1 MRGRAW
7 LSEDICA
14 HKPQASSGSG
24 TGGGKHICTIWWE
37 RRDQRAGDQQ
47 GKPLGRSCRRQSSLK
62 TFPQAECHLFPS
74 VHTWYR
80 LIFPMLPN
88 PLISRHFTWWMNQ
101 SQGKED
107 SLWGLF
113 GKQEETEG
121 LNSLSPGAK
130 VRCVS
135 SYTTPSSSA
144 RPGQVSS
151 VHPRAEMPR
160 PTAELDEG
168 TATHSSILAGIIP
181 WTEEPGRLQSL
192 ERQRA
197 RHDPACLHTRVH
209 THTHTQDS
217 SIRVCAHGLYHY
229 HYF

>member
-1 MRGRAW
+1 MVNEPVTRV
-7 LSEDICA
+7 
-14 HKPQASSGSG
+14 
-24 TGGGKHICTIWWE
+24 
-37 RRDQRAGDQQ
+37 RRILCGVYLENR
-47 GKPLGRSCRRQSSLK
+47 K
-62 TFPQAECHLFPS
+62 
-74 VHTWYR
+74 
-80 LIFPMLPN
+80 
-88 PLISRHFTWWMNQ
+88 
-101 SQGKED
+101 
-107 SLWGLF
+107 
-113 GKQEETEG
+113 KQKG

-160 PTAELDEG
+160 PTAELDKG

-197 RHDPACLHTRVH
+197 GHDPACLHTRVHTH